1 MTAWSID
8 ALEQLQPMP
17 VGGLE
22 ESRLDRWLSVGDTKQ
37 VCGQFGKKGAF
48 MLAQVVAGCRRMTSF
63 GTSRETRIPKLRGER
78 IKERTST
85 VLSAQVEALP
95 GSFLAFTMRYDH
107 VLRGFPS

>member
-1 MTAWSID
+1 MLWSSCSRCRWADLKSQGWI
-8 ALEQLQPMP
+8 
-17 VGGLE
+17 GGSASE
-22 ESRLDRWLSVGDTKQ
+22 TPSRS
-37 VCGQFGKKGAF
+37 
-48 MLAQVVAGCRRMTSF
+48 AGSSARRVRSCCRMTSF
-63 GTSRETRIPKLRGER
+63 GTSRETRVPKLRGER